1 MSTRFRTLTP
11 RFVPDLIDVEQEL
24 FELPQRV
31 RRGTYRARSFCL
43 TLPAGTSDLQQGS
56 ADNCRGGGGP

>member
-1 MSTRFRTLTP
+1 MSTWFRTLTP

-31 RRGTYRARSFCL
+31 RQGIWPAHSFDL
-43 TLPAGTSDLQQGS
+43 TLLVR
-56 ADNCRGGGGP
+56 NE

>member
-1 MSTRFRTLTP
+1 MTP

-31 RRGTYRARSFCL
+31 RAFPLRA
-43 TLPAGTSDLQQGS
+43 PAL
-56 ADNCRGGGGP
+56 RV

>member
-1 MSTRFRTLTP
+1 MSTWFRTLTP

-31 RRGTYRARSFCL
+31 RHGIRPRLFLHL
-43 TLPAGTSDLQQGS
+43 TLLVGTSDL
-56 ADNCRGGGGP
+56 